1 MLPLGNMILTAKSAT
16 SNHPNTRNDAQS
28 CVLSF
33 SSFLSLCL
41 SFFALPSLVFETFNG
56 GLLIARLLQEFYFS
70 LLFLV
75 LFLMLRKKHNQN
87 RRLLLFGISRNKAI
101 SLIRL
106 MNFFGFSSLVAPQ
119 ERRDEIL
126 IASL

>member
-1 MLPLGNMILTAKSAT
+1 MFQSVTDFWWPKPPTPPANTEISA
-16 SNHPNTRNDAQS
+16 PNYGFVLFQQYFNDAIDPAQS
-28 CVLSF
+28 TPIIITTV
-33 SSFLSLCL
+33 
-41 SFFALPSLVFETFNG
+41 V
-56 GLLIARLLQEFYFS
+56 IAI
-70 LLFLV
+70 LV